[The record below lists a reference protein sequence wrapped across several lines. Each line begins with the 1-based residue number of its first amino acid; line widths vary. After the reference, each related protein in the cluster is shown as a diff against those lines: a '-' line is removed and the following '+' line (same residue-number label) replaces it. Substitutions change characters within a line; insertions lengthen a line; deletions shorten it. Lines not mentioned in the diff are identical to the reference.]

1 MDKYLSIGIVRKTH
15 GVKGELKIQIEPP
28 YLDDFFEASVL
39 FLDIKGKQVPYFIE
53 ETRAGN
59 DLIVKLEEVNTRE
72 AAQDLC
78 NKTIFLREQDLAANP
93 HQSQQSQY
101 TDLIGFQMED
111 SELGTIGLIE
121 DVVEYPQQWLAV
133 LQYQEKEVLVPLN
146 PHFVKQ
152 IDVPAKCVRVTLPAG
167 LLTL

>member
-1 MDKYLSIGIVRKTH
+1 MDKYVSIGVVRKTH
-15 GVKGELKIQIEPP
+15 GVKGELKIQIELP
-28 YLDDFFEASVL
+28 YLEDFLEASVL

-53 ETRAGN
+53 EVRAGN

-72 AAQDLC
+72 TAQDLC

-93 HQSQQSQY
+93 DQIQEAHY

-111 SELGTIGLIE
+111 TELGMVGLIE
-121 DVVEYPQQWLAV
+121 AVLEYPQQWLAV
-133 LQYQEKEVLVPLN
+133 IQYQEKEALVPLN

-152 IDVPAKCVRVTLPAG
+152 IDVPGKRVRVTLPEG